1 MTNEV
6 DTHSPADAVAWLRK
20 RAEENRRVAELPP
33 QDWPRDPGVLKH
45 LAFRFDQTADLID
58 RLDKKCEPRLR
69 AMNRPEQALQELADQ
84 AQRLNMGY
92 GSPWIDIRE
101 RRPPDDW
108 DCLVYGTEDGFPRMA
123 VYRPLKPSQEGYE
136 DERYSVAGSDGDAPT
151 IDVTHWMPLPPAPP
165 ENREGSQK

>member
-58 RLDKKCEPRLR
+58 RLDKKCAALAYLLYGNPNAEPPSTPPV
-69 AMNRPEQALQELADQ
+69 PEMRD
-84 AQRLNMGY
+84 
-92 GSPWIDIRE
+92 P
-101 RRPPDDW
+101 
-108 DCLVYGTEDGFPRMA
+108 
-123 VYRPLKPSQEGYE
+123 YRPKNT
-136 DERYSVAGSDGDAPT
+136 GD
-151 IDVTHWMPLPPAPP
+151 V
-165 ENREGSQK
+165 